1 MTRGGGTHEEAS
13 VRTTLEGKPVRQD
26 GGAGGAARIHIF
38 VALTRPNRFRERV
51 SWDSTAGAVPHF
63 GVWEGPAGAGAGASA
78 GALPMRPYIA
88 QQPRS
93 YVCHMHPSIKVYFYV
108 KKQKFEVG
116 VVYTNTPPSIFA
128 NNPSHHP
135 SPHGPT

>member
-63 GVWEGPAGAGAGASA
+63 GVWEGSA
-78 GALPMRPYIA
+78 GATTKHL
-88 QQPRS
+88 
-93 YVCHMHPSIKVYFYV
+93 
-108 KKQKFEVG
+108 
-116 VVYTNTPPSIFA
+116 VVYDGQFSSRIIKI
-128 NNPSHHP
+128 S
-135 SPHGPT
+135 S